1 MPESDTDKFRASTEL
16 STGLAKPAYPVRK
29 FVYATEDEA
38 YQFRVPNTAYN
49 DGSRPHDLPD
59 GLQTDGTQPRYFG
72 DAQEAK
78 E

>member
-1 MPESDTDKFRASTEL
+1 MPEPATDKFRESAEL
-16 STGLAKPAYPVRK
+16 STGLAKPPYPVHK

-38 YQFRVPNTAYN
+38 YQFRKPNEAYN
-49 DGSRPHDLPD
+49 SGSAPHDLPD

-72 DAQEAK
+72 DVKEAK

>member
-1 MPESDTDKFRASTEL
+1 MPEPATDKFRESAEL
-16 STGLAKPAYPVRK
+16 TTGLKKPAYPIRN
-29 FVYATEDEA
+29 FIYATEDEA

-49 DGSRPHDLPD
+49 DGSAPHDLPD

-72 DAQEAK
+72 DVKEAK